1 MRKRLV
7 LLGSTGSIGT
17 QALDVVRAHPERF
30 EVVALTANNSVDL
43 LVLQAIEF
51 LPKVVVIANEAK
63 YQKVKDALASMPIEV
78 LAGEEALCYAASLP
92 EADMVLAAM
101 VGFSGLLPTIEAIK
115 AGKHIALANK
125 ETLVVAGEIV
135 TELARKHKVDLL
147 PVDSEHS
154 AVFQCLM
161 GETGG
166 VEKLILT
173 ASGGPFRSWKADD
186 LKKVTRADALK
197 HPNWCMG
204 NKITIDSATLMNKG
218 FEVIEARWLFG
229 IEASRIDVVV
239 HPQSII
245 HSMVQFV
252 DGSIKAQMGIPDM
265 KLPIQLAFA
274 YPERLSLGSDRFDF
288 FSCGGL
294 TFEKPDSNRF
304 PCLRLAYEALERGGN
319 SCCIIN
325 AANEIAVQAFL
336 EEKIAFLNIP
346 TIVERSLA
354 QIQFV
359 KNPTID
365 DYCQTDAAAR
375 AFATICITKH

>member
-17 QALDVVRAHPERF
+17 QALDVVRAHPDRF

-51 LPKVVVIANEAK
+51 LPKVVVTANQAK
-63 YQKVKDALASMPIEV
+63 YQKVKDALSAMPIEV
-78 LAGEEALCYAASLP
+78 LAGEEALRYAAAMP

-101 VGFSGLLPTIEAIK
+101 VGFAGLLPVIDAIK
-115 AGKHIALANK
+115 AGKDIALANK

-135 TELARKHKVDLL
+135 TDLAQKHNVKLL

-173 ASGGPFRSWKADD
+173 ASGGPFRSWKAED
-186 LKKVTRADALK
+186 LTKVTRADALK

-274 YPERLSLGSDRFDF
+274 YPERLPLGADRFDF
-288 FSCGGL
+288 SLCGGL
-294 TFEKPDSNRF
+294 TFEKPDTNRF

-336 EEKIAFLNIP
+336 EEKIAFLSIP
-346 TIVERSLA
+346 TIVEQSLA

-359 KNPTID
+359 ANPTID
-365 DYCQTDAAAR
+365 DYCKTDAAAR
-375 AFATICITKH
+375 AFATSCITTY

>member
-1 MRKRLV
+1 MKKRLV

-17 QALDVVRAHPERF
+17 QALDVVRAHSDRF

-43 LVLQAIEF
+43 LILQAIEF
-51 LPKVVVIANEAK
+51 LPKVVVIANELK
-63 YQKVKDALASMPIEV
+63 YQKVKDALTAMPIEV
-78 LAGEEALCYAASLP
+78 LAGEEALRAVATMP
-92 EADMVLAAM
+92 EADMVLTAM
-101 VGFSGLLPTIEAIK
+101 VGFSGLLPTIDAIK

-135 TELARKHKVDLL
+135 TELARKHGVKLL

-154 AVFQCLM
+154 AIFQCLM
-161 GETGG
+161 GETDG

-173 ASGGPFRSWKADD
+173 ASGGPFRSWKAEE

-229 IEASRIDVVV
+229 IEADRIDVVV

-252 DGSIKAQMGIPDM
+252 DGSIKAQLGIPDM

-288 FSCGGL
+288 FACGGF
-294 TFEKPDSNRF
+294 TFEKPDLLRF
-304 PCLRLAYEALERGGN
+304 PCLRLAYEALDKGGN
-319 SCCIIN
+319 SSCILN

-336 EEKIAFLNIP
+336 EEKIHFLDIP
-346 TIVERSLA
+346 RIVEQSLH
-354 QIQFV
+354 QIEFV
-359 KNPTID
+359 KNPSID
-365 DYCQTDAAAR
+365 DYCLTDAETR
-375 AFATICITKH
+375 AFALTCITKN